1 MSKIKN
7 GADILTTF
15 GLLRH
20 GQTEWNKLKKI
31 QGSNDSPLT
40 SKGQEMTAEWSL
52 ILKKYNW
59 HRIFASD
66 MGRVKETVSIL
77 NRELNVPVE
86 YDKRLR
92 EQFWGDWEGLTLPY
106 VKETFREELEQRVKQ
121 GWHFTAPGGESRL
134 AVKKRTIS
142 ALSDAG
148 RKWPGQNVL
157 IVCHQGVIKSVLY
170 SIAERRF
177 LPGDEKMLKANSF
190 HLIGHRQDQ
199 FSIIELNIGRSK

>member
-1 MSKIKN
+1 MGMTKN
-7 GADILTTF
+7 DRNDLTTF

-31 QGSNDSPLT
+31 QGSSDSPLT

-77 NRELNVPVE
+77 NRELNVPVKH
-86 YDKRLR
+86 DKRLR

-106 VKETFREELEQRVKQ
+106 VKDTFREEL
-121 GWHFTAPGGESRL
+121 GSL
-134 AVKKRTIS
+134 
-142 ALSDAG
+142 D
-148 RKWPGQNVL
+148 
-157 IVCHQGVIKSVLY
+157 
-170 SIAERRF
+170 AER
-177 LPGDEKMLKANSF
+177 LPLQQGLADVEARIPATASISLSTFSSTVGQQGTDEDNLTTSVG
-190 HLIGHRQDQ
+190 L
-199 FSIIELNIGRSK
+199 FSKYSTFARRSSASPAL